1 MGISSQSGHFYLF
14 ISSGLYGQASCYASL
29 TQPTAYWLAV
39 RAAAPNLGFK
49 TPPQTSNCKTKPK
62 ALHPHSEKMSNCIYE
77 VSSFCPVVLI
87 KELNVFPCQ
96 KETRRFRQSGAAA
109 AGLKINSGEVNG
121 KANTSGW
128 QLEGSGSAQHD
139 NISKLSF
146 SPLWPSHLPLAPTLL
161 PPPQKNSTLP
171 HTARLNR
178 LTWPLKLCSLRPS
191 SCQRSS

>member
-1 MGISSQSGHFYLF
+1 MGRQAVMPLWHSPQLTDLQSELQPLILVLKPHLK
-14 ISSGLYGQASCYASL
+14 LL
-29 TQPTAYWLAV
+29 T
-39 RAAAPNLGFK
+39 G
-49 TPPQTSNCKTKPK
+49 KTKPK
-62 ALHPHSEKMSNCIYE
+62 ALHPHSEKMPNCIYE

-161 PPPQKNSTLP
+161 PPPKKNSTLP